1 MGVPLGEVSTGL
13 GPDERDMEHRGIRPQ
28 ALESIGEAIAFQGPA
43 VTRIGIG
50 VQGRLELQLGV

>member
-1 MGVPLGEVSTGL
+1 LGEVSTGL
-13 GPDERDMEHRGIRPQ
+13 GMDERDMEQGGIRPQ
-28 ALESIGEAIAFQGPA
+28 PSEGVGQTIAFHSPA